1 MKECIAEDVLQSFCD
16 AELADAQSKNV
27 TAHLAHCASCTAL
40 LEELLMQNELVSTA
54 LAPEFEAAVPSE
66 RLRQQIDNAI
76 ADIRVINAPNHR
88 PLLGKVNNWF
98 GSLGSLFTLGQPQAI
113 GYAALVAVIALA
125 GIFGVLYFQ
134 NAENPKQVAVNN
146 DTKSKPAIPTPT
158 ASPNTTPK
166 EQNPPAPDLKSGTEK
181 RQPNKVSRPRV
192 RPGAN
197 EAVAK
202 VKLLPGERTYLRTI
216 AALDSTIKSANDRP
230 MRPALRAEYERN
242 LALVDRALAAARH
255 AAKKNPNDPDA
266 VDFVFA
272 AYQSKVDLMNTVADA
287 RVYNRGQ

>member
-16 AELADAQSKNV
+16 GELSDAQSKNV
-27 TAHLAHCASCTAL
+27 SAHMAHCTSCTAL
-40 LEELLMQNELVSTA
+40 LEELMMQNELVSTA

-66 RLRQQIDNAI
+66 RLRQRIDNAI
-76 ADIRVINAPNHR
+76 ADIHVVNAANRR

-98 GSLGSLFTLGQPQAI
+98 GSLGALFTLGQPQAI
-113 GYAALVAVIALA
+113 GYAALVAIIALA
-125 GIFGVLYFQ
+125 GVIGILYFR
-134 NAENPKQVAVNN
+134 NAEAPQQVAVSK
-146 DTKSKPAIPTPT
+146 DPKSAATPEPT
-158 ASPNTTPK
+158 ARPNTTK
-166 EQNPPAPDLKSGTEK
+166 EENPPAPAVKSGTEK

-216 AALDSTIKSANDRP
+216 AALDSTIKSQNDRP

-266 VDFVFA
+266 AEFVFA

>member
-1 MKECIAEDVLQSFCD
+1 MRECIAEAVLQSFCD
-16 AELADAQSKNV
+16 GELSDAQSDNV
-27 TAHLAHCASCTAL
+27 TAHLAHCTSCSAL
-40 LEELLMQNELVSTA
+40 LEELVMQNELVSTA

-66 RLRQQIDNAI
+66 RLRQRIDNAI
-76 ADIRVINAPNHR
+76 ADIHVVNAANQR
-88 PLLGKVNNWF
+88 PLLGRVNNWF
-98 GSLGSLFTLGQPQAI
+98 GSLGALFTLGQPQAI

-125 GIFGVLYFQ
+125 GVFGVLRFQ
-134 NAENPKQVAVNN
+134 NTEVPKQVAVIN
-146 DTKSKPAIPTPT
+146 DPKSKPATPAPT

-166 EQNPPAPDLKSGTEK
+166 EENPPAPDVKSGTER
-181 RQPNKVSRPRV
+181 RQPNKASRPRV

-202 VKLLPGERTYLRTI
+202 IKLLPGERTYLRTI
-216 AALDSTIKSANDRP
+216 AALDSTIKSENDRP

-266 VDFVFA
+266 AEFVFA

>member
-1 MKECIAEDVLQSFCD
+1 MKECVAEDVLQSFCD
-16 AELADAQSKNV
+16 GELSDAQSNKV
-27 TAHLAHCASCTAL
+27 TAHLAHCTSCTAL
-40 LEELLMQNELVSTA
+40 LEELVMQNELVSTA

-66 RLRQQIDNAI
+66 LLRQRIDNAI
-76 ADIRVINAPNHR
+76 VDVRVANAANQR
-88 PLLGKVNNWF
+88 PLLGRVNSWF
-98 GSLGSLFTLGQPQAI
+98 GSLGALFTLRQPQAI
-113 GYAALVAVIALA
+113 GYAALVAIIALA
-125 GIFGVLYFQ
+125 GVFGVLRLQ
-134 NAENPKQVAVNN
+134 NAETPKQVAVNDPN
-146 DTKSKPAIPTPT
+146 IAPATPAPT
-158 ASPNTTPK
+158 ASPNRSTK
-166 EQNPPAPDLKSGTEK
+166 EENPPVPDVKSGTEK
-181 RQPNKVSRPRV
+181 RQPNKGPRARV

-255 AAKKNPNDPDA
+255 EAKKNPNDPDA
-266 VDFVFA
+266 AEFVFA